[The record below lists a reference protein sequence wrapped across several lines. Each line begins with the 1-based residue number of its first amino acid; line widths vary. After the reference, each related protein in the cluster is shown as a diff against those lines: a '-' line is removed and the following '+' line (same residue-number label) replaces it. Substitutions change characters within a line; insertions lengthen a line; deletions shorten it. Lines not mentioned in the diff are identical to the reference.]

1 MNSINIYYVNY
12 YAQDTDKKEMG
23 PILREDRLVNRPD
36 QYFVDKVTQRARQQE
51 RISYWKGIGS
61 WNFFQLWEYLCAY

>member
-23 PILREDRLVNRPD
+23 PILREDRL
-36 QYFVDKVTQRARQQE
+36 
-51 RISYWKGIGS
+51 
-61 WNFFQLWEYLCAY
+61 